1 MLVFYR
7 QNDAAAGSFRGSG
20 LDEHALPVRGKA
32 AGPPIHPRGITQQG
46 VDHGFLRSGIAESLQ
61 PLRGGLVAPA
71 LVYGAVN
78 ASSPDTLRGWAIP
91 AATDIAFALGVL
103 AMLGS
108 RVPVSLKVFLTALAI
123 LDDLVAILIIAV
135 FYTADLSPM
144 TPGRRPWCSLR
155 WSA

>member
-1 MLVFYR
+1 MANSARGGHRILPGV
-7 QNDAAAGSFRGSG
+7 AA
-20 LDEHALPVRGKA
+20 L
-32 AGPPIHPRGITQQG
+32 
-46 VDHGFLRSGIAESLQ
+46 
-61 PLRGGLVAPA
+61 GGLVAPA

-123 LDDLVAILIIAV
+123 LDDLGGDPDHRAC
-135 FYTADLSPM
+135 S
-144 TPGRRPWCSLR
+144 TPPTSRR
-155 WSA
+155 